1 MRLLFVCLFVGW
13 LAGWLAGW
21 HVFVSLVR
29 LLLLQTVHLRPNIS
43 SRKDADPTEF
53 SAQPSGEHNIRI
65 QGMGKDLKKEGGG
78 SIENN
83 RSSRDTRLPRL
94 I

>member
-65 QGMGKDLKKEGGG
+65 QGMGKDL
-78 SIENN
+78 I
-83 RSSRDTRLPRL
+83 
-94 I
+94 